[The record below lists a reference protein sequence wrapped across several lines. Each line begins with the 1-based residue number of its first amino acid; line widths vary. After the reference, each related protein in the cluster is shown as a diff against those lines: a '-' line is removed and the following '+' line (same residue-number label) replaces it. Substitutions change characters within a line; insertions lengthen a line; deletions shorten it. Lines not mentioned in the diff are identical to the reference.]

1 MSMMKKHLY
10 KACTQIALVTFL
22 CGAVTVIPMKAQD
35 AAPQPAPQAEAQPG
49 GRAEHMQARQ
59 LETLTKKLNLTA
71 DQQSQVKSI
80 QQDTSQQMMALR
92 NDSTLSQDQRRT
104 KMMDIRKASQDRIR
118 GVLTDEQ
125 KLKFDAMQAQM
136 QGRMRNRQQDQ
147 APPQ

>member
-1 MSMMKKHLY
+1 
-10 KACTQIALVTFL
+10 
-22 CGAVTVIPMKAQD
+22 
-35 AAPQPAPQAEAQPG
+35 
-49 GRAEHMQARQ
+49 MQARQ
-59 LETLTKKLNLTA
+59 LEMLTKKLNLTA

-104 KMMDIRKASQDRIR
+104 KMMDLRKSSQDRIR

-125 KLKFDAMQAQM
+125 KPKFDAMQAQRR
-136 QGRMRNRQQDQ
+136 GRMRNRQQEQ